1 MSQVGVLL
9 QIAWRNLFAS
19 RMNLIVGLIML
30 VGTALVVVGG
40 SLFDSLNRAMSSSVI
55 GSLAGH
61 IQIYNAES
69 KDALA
74 LFGQFGGSDVRL
86 EPIRDFPKV
95 RAALEA
101 LPNVKQVVP
110 MALGQSLITSGNP
123 VDLALAELR
132 GKIRRQQGG
141 DTSPALTG
149 EIRSLQGHLREM
161 ARLLRRDLQS
171 AAVILAEQDAE
182 EAAMLDRVTSDAF
195 WAEFDRAP
203 LDGLEYLE
211 NQLAPLLAEGDVLF
225 IRYAG
230 TDLDAFAKAFDR
242 MKVVEGQLPPR
253 GARGLL
259 IPTFF
264 YEELFKLKVARR
276 LDLLQQ
282 AAAEG
287 KQIAGDPDRERL
299 VKELPAH
306 TRDVMLQLDPVKQ
319 RAVAADL
326 QRALGTEEA
335 DVEKLLR
342 LLVTV
347 DDQNLLSRH
356 RLFYEVVAPRVALY
370 RIRVGETV
378 SMQSFARSGYVQ
390 SANVKLW
397 GTFEFSGL
405 EKSPLAGVTAV
416 LDLVTFMDLY
426 GYLTPERRA
435 EIEAIQRETGARQIR
450 REDAEAALF
459 GGGGSLVAEGSA
471 AAIDEEA
478 SLGKVERAPQKTT
491 YTEEELDKSVVLNAA
506 ILLEDAEQLPQ
517 TLAELQQVNERE
529 GLGLKTLTWE
539 EAAGVLGQL
548 TLVAKLIL
556 YFAVFVIFVVAI
568 VIINNAMMMATL
580 QRVREIGT
588 LRAIGSRR
596 GFILLMILV
605 ETAVL
610 GAAFGLAGLLLGGGV
625 MQLLGRSGIA
635 APNDQLYFFFS
646 GPRLYPVAT
655 ADNYLTGLAVVLVVS
670 ALSTLYPAFLATRVS
685 PVTAMQ
691 AAEE

>member
-1 MSQVGVLL
+1 MSRVGVLL

-40 SLFDSLNRAMSSSVI
+40 SMFDSLNRSMSSSVI

-61 IQIYNAES
+61 IQVYNAES

-74 LFGQFGGSDVRL
+74 LFGQFGGSETRL
-86 EPIRDFPKV
+86 EPIEDFPKV
-95 RAALEA
+95 KAALEQH
-101 LPNVKQVVP
+101 PNVRLVVP
-110 MALGQSLITSGNP
+110 MAIGQSMITSGNTI
-123 VDLALAELR
+123 DLTLAELR
-132 GKIRRQQGG
+132 ARVRRQQQG
-141 DTSPALTG
+141 DAPPQLAE
-149 EIRSLQGHLREM
+149 EIASMKNHLREM
-161 ARLLRRDLQS
+161 ARLIRKDLES
-171 AAVILAEQDAE
+171 ARVISSEEDTEDVAV
-182 EAAMLDRVTSDAF
+182 LDRVLSEAF

-211 NQLAPLLAEGDVLF
+211 NRLAPLMAEGDMLF

-242 MKVVEGQLPPR
+242 MKVVQGQLPPR
-253 GARGLL
+253 GERGLL

-264 YEELFKLKVARR
+264 YEEMFKLKVARR
-276 LDLLQQ
+276 LDLLKQ
-282 AAAEG
+282 AAEEG
-287 KQIAGDPDRERL
+287 KQIKGDPDRERR
-299 VKELPAH
+299 VKELPTL
-306 TRDVMLQLDPVKQ
+306 TRDVVIQLDPVKQ
-319 RAVAADL
+319 RTVVAAL
-326 QRALGTEEA
+326 QRALDSQESE
-335 DVEKLLR
+335 VEKLLR
-342 LLVTV
+342 QLLTV
-347 DDQNLLSRH
+347 DDGNLLERY
-356 RLFYEVVAPRVALY
+356 RMFYEQVAPQVSLY
-370 RIRVGETV
+370 RIRIGDTV
-378 SMQSFARSGYVQ
+378 SMQSYARSGYVQ

-405 EKSPLAGVTAV
+405 EKSPLAGVTSV
-416 LDLVTFMDLY
+416 LDLVTFMELY

-435 EIEAIQRETGARQIR
+435 EIEAIQRETGARQVR

-459 GGGGSLVAEGSA
+459 GSGESLVSEGA
-471 AAIDEEA
+471 AQAIDEAET
-478 SLGKVERAPQKTT
+478 LGKVERAPQKTT
-491 YTEEELDKSVVLNAA
+491 YTEEDLQKSVVLNAA
-506 ILLEDAEQLPQ
+506 ILLKDAEQLPQ
-517 TLAELQQVNERE
+517 TLAAIQQ
-529 GLGLKTLTWE
+529 LSDAQGLKLKTMTWE
-539 EAAGVLGQL
+539 QAAGILGQL
-548 TLVAKLIL
+548 TLVAKLVL

-588 LRAIGSRR
+588 LRAIGSRK

-625 MQLLGRSGIA
+625 MQLLGHYGIA
-635 APNDQLYFFFS
+635 AANEQLYFFFS
-646 GPRLYPVAT
+646 GPRLYPIAT
-655 ADNYLTGLAVVLVVS
+655 ADNFLAGFLVVLIVS
-670 ALSTLYPAFLATRVS
+670 AISTLYPAFLATRVS